1 MLVSICLSASLRKTL
16 MHLVPRLTA
25 KYPKQ
30 KNEKEQS
37 MKLEDIDFVTVQS
50 DSFCR

>member
-1 MLVSICLSASLRKTL
+1 MLVSICLSASLRKTF
-16 MHLVPRLTA
+16 MCLVLRRTA

-37 MKLEDIDFVTVQS
+37 IKLENIDFVTVQS